1 MIFSLRTLSL
11 VLAVGGAVGLPC
23 AAQAQAQRQQPAAQ
37 GIPTP
42 VVMVV
47 DTNRIMAEARAMKA
61 IRDQIER
68 IRGSFQTEIKRDE
81 DELRRIDQ
89 EMAQQRQVL
98 STEAFNQK
106 RQDLQN
112 RVNSLQQK
120 TRARRQQLDGALR
133 NAMTTVRNTLVRIVQ
148 GIAQRNGA
156 NLVVQKSDLVYADQR
171 MEFTDEVLRQLD
183 AQLPNVT
190 VEIPRS

>member
-1 MIFSLRTLSL
+1 MTLSFRTLSL
-11 VLAVGGAVGLPC
+11 ALAVAAVGLPC
-23 AAQAQAQRQQPAAQ
+23 AAQAQRQQPQAPAQ

-42 VVMVV
+42 VVMVI
-47 DTNRIMAEARAMKA
+47 DTNRVMAEARAMKA

-68 IRGSFQTEIKRDE
+68 IRGSFQAEIKRDE

-98 STEAFNQK
+98 SPEAFNQK

>member
-1 MIFSLRTLSL
+1 MTRLLRVLSL
-11 VLAVGGAVGLPC
+11 ALLAGTASLPA
-23 AAQAQAQRQQPAAQ
+23 AAQQRQQIPA
-37 GIPTP
+37 PTI
-42 VVMVV
+42 MVI

-68 IRGSFQTEIKRDE
+68 IRGSFQAEIKRDE
-81 DELRRIDQ
+81 DELRRLDQ

-98 STEAFNQK
+98 SADAFNQK

-133 NAMTTVRNTLVRIVQ
+133 NAMSTVRGTLVKIVQ
-148 GIAQRNGA
+148 NLAQTNGA
-156 NLVVQKSDLVYADQR
+156 NIVVQKSDLVYADPR
-171 MEFTDEVLRQLD
+171 MEFTDPVLRQLD

-190 VEIPRS
+190 VEVPRS

>member
-1 MIFSLRTLSL
+1 MGFL
-11 VLAVGGAVGLPC
+11 VRAAAAALVMAFAVNVAVP
-23 AAQAQAQRQQPAAQ
+23 AAHAQAQQQQQRL
-37 GIPTP
+37 PTP
-42 VVMVV
+42 VVIVV
-47 DTNRIMAEARAMKA
+47 DTNRIMGEARAMKA

-68 IRGSFQTEIKRDE
+68 IRTSFQAEIKRDE
-81 DELRRIDQ
+81 DELRRLDQ

-98 STEAFNQK
+98 SPEAFNQR

-112 RVNSLQQK
+112 RVNTLQQK

-156 NLVVQKSDLVYADQR
+156 NLVLQKSDLVFADQR